1 MQRGSRLRRKC
12 EERSVEALSFAYAH
26 KTGCPIGGGFTGGPL
41 RTHPACPTVTAK
53 SPQRPCCIVSTP
65 TNLHQS
71 YGRAAIHP
79 LFGLSRDAPGVKEP
93 TLVAKNATRMG
104 HPRTCSDQVR
114 HDRSWICVLSTRLQ
128 VSNLMKL
135 CWWFFAF
142 ALCVLLIVGGSA
154 L

>member
-26 KTGCPIGGGFTGGPL
+26 KPGCPTRGGFTGGPL
-41 RTHPACPTVTAK
+41 RTHPACSTVTAK
-53 SPQRPCCIVSTP
+53 SPQRPCYIVSTP

-79 LFGLSRDAPGVKEP
+79 LFGLSGDAPGVKEP

-104 HPRTCSDQVR
+104 HPPVR
-114 HDRSWICVLSTRLQ
+114 VLQFNQIHELGHSLDMIT
-128 VSNLMKL
+128 SGSI
-135 CWWFFAF
+135 F
-142 ALCVLLIVGGSA
+142 GSSEGSA
-154 L
+154 DRLLNCIKSNY